1 MYDLLIKNGLLADGV
16 SDKTYRADI
25 AIEGDKIAAIAE
37 NIDPERAKK
46 TIDAKGQIVAPGFV
60 DVHSHSDY
68 YLLIDNRAE
77 SKLMQGVTTEV
88 GGNCGYAA
96 APMAGEVLTNRT
108 KDYEEQFG
116 LKVTWSGLDQYFA
129 TLAKKKPGVNFAA
142 LLGYNTVRGSVIGF
156 EDREPTQKEMGNIKA
171 MVADGLDHGAVG
183 MSVGVVYPPACFA
196 KIDEFTKAFGV
207 VAKRDKVFTT
217 HIRSEGAKLIEAL
230 EEVTKV
236 AKGSGAKLQVSHL
249 KTAGK
254 DNWSKLDKAFE
265 ILEKAADDGITLMAD
280 RYPYLASNT
289 GLQVVLPDRAF
300 DGGRDQLLQKLANKQ
315 ERKKFREEILE
326 NHPEQ
331 EYWETV
337 MVSQVVTDK
346 NRDVEGLTVT
356 EGAQKRGKDPFN
368 FIFDLLIDEKANVE
382 AIYFCMSQENM
393 DRILAKPWVV
403 VGSDSGARNIDGPL
417 AQGRPHPR
425 TFGSFPKFFAEYVTR
440 KKVFTIPEAI
450 RKMSTAGCEFFKIAN
465 RGKLKPGYF
474 ADIVIFDPEQFDDTS
489 TYKEPLSYPVGL
501 SHVFVN
507 GVHAVKNGRPCDA
520 GAGRAILVS

>member
-1 MYDLLIKNGLLADGV
+1 MAKSITTAALRAILSPRTEVFLYDLLVKNGLLADGV
-16 SDKTYRADI
+16 SGELYRSDI
-25 AIEGDKIAAIAE
+25 AIDGEKITAIAE
-37 NIDPERAKK
+37 NIDPGQARK

-96 APMAGEVLTNRT
+96 APMAGEVLKVRT

-116 LKVTWSGLDQYFA
+116 LKVSWSGLDQYFA
-129 TLAKKKPGVNFAA
+129 TLAEKKPGVNFAA
-142 LLGYNTVRGSVIGF
+142 LLGYNTVRGSVMGYD
-156 EDREPTQKEMGNIKA
+156 DRAPTSQEMEKIKA
-171 MVADGLDHGAVG
+171 MVAEGLDHGAVG

-196 KIDEFTKAFGV
+196 KIEEFTEAFGV
-207 VAKRDKVFTT
+207 VAGRGKVFTT

-230 EEVTKV
+230 EEVAKV

-254 DNWSKLDKAFE
+254 DNWKKLDKAFA

-300 DGGRDQLLQKLANKQ
+300 DGGRDQLLDKLADKQ
-315 ERKKFREEILE
+315 ERKKFREEILA
-326 NHPEQ
+326 NHPEP

-346 NRDVEGLTVT
+346 NR
-356 EGAQKRGKDPFN
+356 
-368 FIFDLLIDEKANVE
+368 I
-382 AIYFCMSQENM
+382 S
-393 DRILAKPWVV
+393 
-403 VGSDSGARNIDGPL
+403 
-417 AQGRPHPR
+417 
-425 TFGSFPKFFAEYVTR
+425 
-440 KKVFTIPEAI
+440 KV
-450 RKMSTAGCEFFKIAN
+450 
-465 RGKLKPGYF
+465 
-474 ADIVIFDPEQFDDTS
+474 
-489 TYKEPLSYPVGL
+489 
-501 SHVFVN
+501 
-507 GVHAVKNGRPCDA
+507 
-520 GAGRAILVS
+520 